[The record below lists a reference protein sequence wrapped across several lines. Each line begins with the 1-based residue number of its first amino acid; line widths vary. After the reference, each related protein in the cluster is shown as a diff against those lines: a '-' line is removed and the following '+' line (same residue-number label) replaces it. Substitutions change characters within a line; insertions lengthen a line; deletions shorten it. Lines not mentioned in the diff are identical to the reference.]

1 MKPRVLLVANDL
13 VGTSMGG
20 PGIRYWRFA
29 EELSEPFEVT
39 LAVPF
44 ETDLDSDRFRVVV
57 ANPWSAREMTTLSR
71 RFDAVVAQ
79 RLPVPTMLA
88 LAASPTRAVYDL
100 YAPLTIENLAFDAL
114 EPEKPAK
121 EAYHRLNTLIQATA
135 LRCGDAF
142 VCASEKQRDLW
153 LGALLTEGRIDH
165 RSYASDR
172 SLRNLLDV
180 VPFGIDPEPP
190 RRGPGLRGIVPGI
203 GEHDEVVLWGGGI
216 WNWFDPLTVIRA
228 ADELRR
234 RRARLRLVF
243 LGTAHPNPAVPAM
256 RRTADAMA
264 LARELGLA
272 DRHVFFNDGWVPF
285 AERGAHLLDA
295 DVGVSA
301 HFDDLETRFAFRT
314 RILDYF
320 WAGLPVVATR
330 GDALSDL
337 VASRGLGRTVAAED
351 VSGWVE
357 ALDGLLGDEA
367 GRADIVARLASVRE
381 ELAWPRVVE
390 PLVRLIS
397 DTPPAARRR
406 RNAIPLARYSALR
419 ASYAAGSRGALGTL
433 RRLARLRAGR
443 SAPPVR

>member
-1 MKPRVLLVANDL
+1 MKRRVLLVANDL

-29 EELSEPFEVT
+29 EELSEHFDVT

-44 ETDLDSDRFRVVV
+44 ETDLDSDRFRLVV

-71 RFDAVVAQ
+71 GFDAVVAQ

-88 LAASPTRAVYDL
+88 LAGSPTRTVYDL

-121 EAYHRLNTLIQATA
+121 ETYHRLNTLTQATA
-135 LRCGDAF
+135 LRSGDAF

-165 RSYASDR
+165 RSYLTDR
-172 SLRNLLDV
+172 SLRGLLDV
-180 VPFGIDPEPP
+180 VPFGIDSEPP
-190 RRGPGLRGIVPGI
+190 RRGPGIRGVVPGI
-203 GEHDEVVLWGGGI
+203 GEHDKVVLWGGGI

-228 ADELRR
+228 VAELSGHRPDI
-234 RRARLRLVF
+234 RLVF

-256 RRTADAMA
+256 RRTAEAIA
-264 LARELGLA
+264 LAHELGLV

-295 DVGVSA
+295 DIGVSA
-301 HFDDLETRFAFRT
+301 HFEDLETRFAFRT
-314 RILDYF
+314 RLLDYF
-320 WAGLPVVATR
+320 WAGLPVVATK
-330 GDALSDL
+330 GDALADL
-337 VASRGLGRTVAAED
+337 VARRGLGHTVDFEDVPAWVAA
-351 VSGWVE
+351 
-357 ALDGLLGDEA
+357 LDRVLADEA
-367 GRADIVARLASVRE
+367 GRAEISARLGTVRE
-381 ELAWPRVVE
+381 EFAWPRVVE
-390 PLVRLIS
+390 PLVRLLTEKS
-397 DTPPAARRR
+397 RTEQRRR
-406 RNAIPLARYSALR
+406 KPLDLVHYAALR

-433 RRLARLRAGR
+433 RRLTRLRAR
-443 SAPPVR
+443 PSASSVR